1 MFGSKSRAA
10 VIGAVSAI
18 AALALTACGSSD
30 NGDSGGGGGT
40 SSSAAAIQCQ
50 TGSITGEG
58 STAQTNAIQQ
68 WITDYQSKCGSGTT
82 IAYNATGSGAGRQ
95 RFIGSQV
102 DFAGSDASLSATEV
116 PQAQARCAGNPA
128 WNLPM
133 VIGPIAVAYNVNGV
147 SDITLTPSLLSQ
159 IFLGK
164 ITKWDDQK
172 IKDANKDAK
181 LPSEDIKV
189 FFRSDDSGTT
199 QNFTTY
205 LNTAAPTDWTTAG
218 AQKWPGS
225 VGEGKK
231 GSDGVQQ
238 AVSSTEGGIG
248 YMEFSFADNAG
259 LNSAKIDNG
268 GGAVE
273 LSPDSA
279 SKAIAS
285 AQITGTGNDL
295 SLKIDYAT
303 KTSGAYPI
311 VLATYE
317 IVCSKGLA
325 AQNAALVKSFLTY
338 TSGAGQDD
346 LADLGYA
353 PLPDSIKE
361 KVQAAVAAL
370 G

>member
-10 VIGAVSAI
+10 IGAFGVI
-18 AALALTACGSSD
+18 AAMALAACGSD
-30 NGDSGGGGGT
+30 GDSGSGGGKT
-40 SSSAAAIQCQ
+40 SSASAIDCQ
-50 TGSITGEG
+50 PGSLTGEG
-58 STAQTNAIQQ
+58 STAQTNAIEQ
-68 WITDYQSKCGSGTT
+68 WITDYQTECGSGTT

-95 RFIGSQV
+95 RFIGAQV
-102 DFAGSDASLSATEV
+102 DFAGSDASLSTAEV
-116 PQAQARCAGNPA
+116 PQTQDRCAGNPA

-133 VIGPIAVAYNVNGV
+133 VIGPIAVAYHVDGV
-147 SDITLTPSLLSQ
+147 KDVTLTPSLLSQ

-172 IKDANKDAK
+172 IKDVNKDAK
-181 LPSEDIKV
+181 LPSQDIKV

-205 LNTAAPTDWTTAG
+205 LNTAAAADWTTAG

-238 AVSSTEGGIG
+238 AVSATAGGIG
-248 YMEFSFADNAG
+248 YMEYSFADNAG
-259 LNSAKIDNG
+259 LDVAKIDNG

-273 LSPDSA
+273 LTSESA

-285 AQITGTGNDL
+285 AQITGAGNDL

-303 KTSGAYPI
+303 TAEGAYPI

-317 IVCSKGLA
+317 IVCSKGLP
-325 AQNAALVKSFLTY
+325 AQEAALLKSFLAY
-338 TSGAGQDD
+338 SSGAGQDD
-346 LADLGYA
+346 LAELGYA
-353 PLPDSIKE
+353 PLPDSIKT
-361 KVQAAVAAL
+361 KVQAAVEAL

>member
-10 VIGAVSAI
+10 VIGAIGAI
-18 AALALTACGSSD
+18 AALALTACGSS
-30 NGDSGGGGGT
+30 GGGG
-40 SSSAAAIQCQ
+40 SSSSSSSDAAASIQCQ
-50 TGSITGEG
+50 PGSITGEG

-68 WITDYQSKCGSGTT
+68 WITDYQTKCGSGTT

-95 RFIGSQV
+95 RFIGGQV
-102 DFAGSDASLSATEV
+102 DFAGSDASLSQAEAPSAT
-116 PQAQARCAGNPA
+116 ARCANNPV

-133 VIGPIAVAYNVNGV
+133 VIGPIAVAYNVAGV
-147 SDITLTPSLLSQ
+147 SDLTLTPSLLSQ
-159 IFLGK
+159 IFLGT
-164 ITKWDDQK
+164 ITNWNDPA
-172 IKDANKDAK
+172 IKAANSGAK
-181 LPSEDIKV
+181 LPNQAIKV

-238 AVSSTEGGIG
+238 AVSSTAGGIG
-248 YMEFSFADNAG
+248 YMEYSFAENAG
-259 LNSAKIDNG
+259 LDVSKIDNG

-273 LSPDSA
+273 LTPDSA

-303 KTSGAYPI
+303 KTPGAYPI

-317 IVCSKGLA
+317 IVCSKGLPA
-325 AQNAALVKSFLTY
+325 ANAALLKAFLTY
-338 TSGAGQDD
+338 TASGGQTD

-353 PLPDSIKE
+353 PLPDSIKT